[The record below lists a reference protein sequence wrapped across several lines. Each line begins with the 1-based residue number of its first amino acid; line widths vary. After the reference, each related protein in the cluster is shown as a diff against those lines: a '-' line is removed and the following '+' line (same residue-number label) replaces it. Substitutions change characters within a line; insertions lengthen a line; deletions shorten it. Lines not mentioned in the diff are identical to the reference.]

1 MIKLRDLKLGKSS
14 LSNVKFKNLEKL
26 CDNIKRDPTFMELH
40 PIIVDEDNTIV
51 GGSQR
56 YRALLSIGM
65 IEVPDT
71 WVRKG
76 DTLTPEAN
84 RELMDARQLGFGDL
98 GEVLGLEDDSLEKEW
113 QGMPEFEQDDLMA
126 VQQIIVN
133 FETREDVKA
142 FTKLLNQ
149 NITERT
155 RSIWYPEKGRKSLIS
170 AVCHEDDKLI
180 EQQEDIL

>member
-1 MIKLRDLKLGKSS
+1 MVKLRDLKLDKSS
-14 LSNVKFKNLEKL
+14 LTNPKFKNLDKL
-26 CDNIKRDPTFMELH
+26 CESIKRDPQFMELH
-40 PIIVDEDNTIV
+40 PIIINEQNIIV

-56 YRALLSIGM
+56 YRACLFLKM
-65 IEVPDT
+65 DEVPDS

-76 DTLTPEAN
+76 DSLTPEAS
-84 RELMDARQLGFGDL
+84 RELQDARQLGFGDL
-98 GEVLGLEDDSLEKEW
+98 GDILGSEGIDYEKEW
-113 QGMPEFEQDDLMA
+113 QGMPEFHQDDLMA

-149 NITERT
+149 NISERT
-155 RSIWYPEKGRKSLIS
+155 KRIWYPEKGRESLIS
-170 AVCHEDDKLI
+170 AVCHEEDGPI